1 MLLTTNFILFHDAL
15 GLEKTVDV
23 LAKAGFEGIEFNAD
37 LKEYYTDAHDERFYR
52 EFGAYAAG
60 KGAPITQ
67 AHAPFPSA
75 FADNEARTERR
86 FFEIVRSMQHAA
98 WLGAKMIVVHPCTHL
113 DCTADPAQFEP
124 MMAYNLDFYRRLAPY
139 AKEFGIKIAIENIPR
154 AVTVTPEGL
163 LRLLNTLDDAVFTV
177 CYDVG
182 HANYLGQGAAEMIY
196 ALGDVIGCTHIHDN
210 DGRRDM
216 HTLPYYGNIDWEAV
230 TRAFAEVGYK
240 GNLNYEAGLFLK
252 RVPAL
257 LRQESANYMAAVGK
271 HLIDRIHHYRGPA
284 Q

>member
-1 MLLTTNFILFHDAL
+1 MLLTTNFILFHDVL

-23 LAKAGFEGIEFNAD
+23 LAKAGFAGIEFNAD
-37 LKEYYTDAHDERFYR
+37 LKEYYTDAHDEAFYR
-52 EFGAYAAG
+52 GVRAYAAE

-75 FADNEARTERR
+75 FADNEARTARR

-98 WLGAKMIVVHPCTHL
+98 WLGAKMIVVHPCTHQSCEGEGF
-113 DCTADPAQFEP
+113 DV
-124 MMAYNLDFYRRLAPY
+124 MMDYNVKFYKRLQPY
-139 AKEFGIKIAIENIPR
+139 AEEFGIQIAIENIQR
-154 AVTVTPEGL
+154 SVTATPAGL
-163 LRLLNTLDDAVFTV
+163 LQLLRALDSDAFTV

-182 HANYLGQGAAEMIY
+182 HAHCTGQGAAEMIY

-210 DGRRDM
+210 DGARDL
-216 HTLPYYGNIDWEAV
+216 HTLPYYGTIDWEAV
-230 TRAFAEVGYK
+230 TKAFAEVGYK
-240 GNLNYEAGLFLK
+240 GNINYEAGLFLK
-252 RVPAL
+252 RAPAL